1 MGSKRICPR
10 EKGQKEEREMKELR
24 QMTLVALV
32 AVFALVAFPA
42 IGFAG
47 LTVEKSAECRL
58 ATGVCDTVG
67 TNLCT
72 EGTVGAACVANADCD
87 VPLELS
93 ELPINTV
100 ITCDFE
106 IEVCAG
112 EEQNVTNITLK
123 DNFSADLEVIATDGV
138 EGPHKGNKQRG
149 ATPVTWDVVDLSDD
163 CSTLHAT
170 TQTNLNPAG
179 HQRYSSCGDVVLNS
193 GPTATGTED
202 GSQISAS
209 GDPVTATAVNPFD
222 PVNDPDQDCVLAS
235 VDNCTGVFNPD
246 QTDTDSDTVG
256 DACDN
261 CPTIANQNQA
271 DADGD
276 GTGDACDAT
285 PLGVCGDG
293 LVLGTEQ
300 CDDGNTTDGDGCSST
315 CTGETGGIG

>member
-1 MGSKRICPR
+1 
-10 EKGQKEEREMKELR
+10 MKQLR

-42 IGFAG
+42 IGQAG
-47 LTVEKSAECRL
+47 LTVEKSAECRVD
-58 ATGVCDTVG
+58 GVCDTVVA
-67 TNLCT
+67 NLCT
-72 EGTVGAACVANADCD
+72 AGNIGAACVVDADCD

-112 EEQNVTNITLK
+112 VGQTVTDITLK

-138 EGPHKGNKQRG
+138 EGSHKGNKQRG
-149 ATPVTWDVVDLSDD
+149 ATPVTWDVVDLSNEA

-170 TQTNLNPAG
+170 TETNLNPAL

-209 GDPVTATAVNPFD
+209 GDPVTGTAVNPFD
-222 PVNDPDQDCVLAS
+222 EVNDPDQDCVLAD
-235 VDNCTGVFNPD
+235 VDNCPNDFNPD
-246 QTDTDSDTVG
+246 QLD
-256 DACDN
+256 
-261 CPTIANQNQA
+261 
-271 DADGD
+271 
-276 GTGDACDAT
+276 
-285 PLGVCGDG
+285 
-293 LVLGTEQ
+293 
-300 CDDGNTTDGDGCSST
+300 TDGDGQGDVCDPCPT
-315 CTGETGGIG
+315 DPDNLCT